1 MSTFSTQLA
10 QNLARLVPQSW
21 RKALGGLIPETD
33 WKDLDLDTYDQ
44 LLERLRNIDQL
55 GSGLIEYARQKQ
67 QRIGFFS
74 QANSGAGWTILGN
87 VTLRPQDREK
97 LFEPYVLSLIVHEM
111 FHLQKQS
118 LLMRLSMQGE
128 LDAWQY
134 QCRTYPSLTK
144 TGAAIGSHGEA
155 YSSKDKTTN
164 EFWEQLS
171 KLSSES
177 RTDLEKARDLM
188 IAIAPGYRA
197 YRLPIYPLHR
207 ELWFHLRQGKFRGAV
222 NVIRSLFGATP
233 ATP

>member
-1 MSTFSTQLA
+1 MSTFRTQFP
-10 QNLARLVPQSW
+10 QFLARLVPQSW

-33 WKDLDLDTYDQ
+33 WKDLDLDMYEQ
-44 LLERLRNIDQL
+44 LLERLRNTDQL
-55 GSGLIEYARQKQ
+55 GSGLIEYARKKQ

-74 QANSGAGWTILGN
+74 QANSGAGWTVLGN
-87 VTLRPQDREK
+87 VTLRPEDRDK

-144 TGAAIGSHGEA
+144 TGAAIGSRGEA

-171 KLSSES
+171 TLSSES
-177 RTDLEKARDLM
+177 RADLEKARDLM

-207 ELWFHLRQGKFRGAV
+207 ELWFHLRQGKFRKAF
-222 NVIRSLFGATP
+222 NVIRSLFGAAP